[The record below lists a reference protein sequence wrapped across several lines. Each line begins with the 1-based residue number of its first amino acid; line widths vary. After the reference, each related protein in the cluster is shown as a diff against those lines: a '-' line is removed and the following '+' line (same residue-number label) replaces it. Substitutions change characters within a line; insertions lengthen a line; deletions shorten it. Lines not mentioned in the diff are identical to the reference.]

1 MTPVVTPQT
10 ACNMLWVWWSLICW
24 WCVFPFGNPPFGN
37 PEIVCLICLGHLKQI
52 PVFIDAWCIYI
63 CVCVHA
69 ICPYRYV
76 LWYIIKLVS
85 VLKYSKKSS
94 IDCLPMACQS
104 SKLPWRMDGSIPIP
118 KSLSVSN
125 PIVPHFCLNDHVL
138 IFRHH
143 VLIFRWEPPT
153 SFTYLSD
160 VIQFSTSRQIRNSMV
175 FVSGFHH
182 VLKWTKCVQT
192 NCAWEGQYGTIPH
205 PGACLGRV

>member
-1 MTPVVTPQT
+1 MHIYIYVYT
-10 ACNMLWVWWSLICW
+10 
-24 WCVFPFGNPPFGN
+24 
-37 PEIVCLICLGHLKQI
+37 
-52 PVFIDAWCIYI
+52 CIYM
-63 CVCVHA
+63 CV
-69 ICPYRYV
+69 
-76 LWYIIKLVS
+76 YIQFAHIDMCYDISSNYFS

>member
-1 MTPVVTPQT
+1 M
-10 ACNMLWVWWSLICW
+10 
-24 WCVFPFGNPPFGN
+24 
-37 PEIVCLICLGHLKQI
+37 H
-52 PVFIDAWCIYI
+52 DAYIYIYIYVYTCIYM
-63 CVCVHA
+63 CV
-69 ICPYRYV
+69 
-76 LWYIIKLVS
+76 YIQFAHIDMCYDISSNYFS

-118 KSLSVSN
+118 KSL
-125 PIVPHFCLNDHVL
+125 
-138 IFRHH
+138 
-143 VLIFRWEPPT
+143 LIFRWEPPT

>member
-1 MTPVVTPQT
+1 
-10 ACNMLWVWWSLICW
+10 
-24 WCVFPFGNPPFGN
+24 
-37 PEIVCLICLGHLKQI
+37 
-52 PVFIDAWCIYI
+52 
-63 CVCVHA
+63 
-69 ICPYRYV
+69 
-76 LWYIIKLVS
+76 
-85 VLKYSKKSS
+85 
-94 IDCLPMACQS
+94 
-104 SKLPWRMDGSIPIP
+104 
-118 KSLSVSN
+118 
-125 PIVPHFCLNDHVL
+125 VL